1 MDRESVEEIK
11 RHFSVVSEGLRSEIR
26 AVAEGLEATND
37 RIDRVESRLLHELGE
52 MKSMMRLSFG
62 EIDRRISGLEGEVAT
77 LRHRLD
83 RLENMT
89 PR

>member
-1 MDRESVEEIK
+1 
-11 RHFSVVSEGLRSEIR
+11 
-26 AVAEGLEATND
+26 
-37 RIDRVESRLLHELGE
+37 
-52 MKSMMRLSFG
+52 MMRLSFG
-62 EIDRRISGLEGEVAT
+62 EIDRRISGLEGEVAI